1 LNKNNNLIKKDT
13 LIENSS
19 MKPMIEESKI
29 EEKNL
34 IIRNE
39 ESNTISSKK

>member
-1 LNKNNNLIKKDT
+1 
-13 LIENSS
+13 

-39 ESNTISSKK
+39 ESNTISSKKQKSEKIKPISYQNF